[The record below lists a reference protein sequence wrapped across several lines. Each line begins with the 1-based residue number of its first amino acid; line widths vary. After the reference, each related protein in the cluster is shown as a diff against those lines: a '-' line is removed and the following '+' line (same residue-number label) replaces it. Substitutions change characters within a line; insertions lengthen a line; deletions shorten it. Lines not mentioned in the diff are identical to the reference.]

1 MPPAAAAGSR
11 RSDFASGSKE
21 EMRLLRNGEFVSGA
35 VLAALGVFIIMEAR
49 EWEYLGPDGP
59 GPGFFPLWY
68 GIGMLVLSVML
79 MVIHAR
85 QAPAPA
91 SRGMAGTG
99 RALATWA
106 ALVVCVALLKVLGF
120 IVAFSLLAL
129 FIVRFLYRQP
139 FGKALAVAVGGAVGF
154 YLLFDVAL
162 NVALPAGMLG
172 F

>member
-1 MPPAAAAGSR
+1 
-11 RSDFASGSKE
+11 
-21 EMRLLRNGEFVSGA
+21 MRLLRNGDFVSGA
-35 VLAALGVFIIMEAR
+35 VLAALGVFIITEAR
-49 EWEYLGPDGP
+49 QWEYLGPDGP

-68 GIGMLVLSVML
+68 GIGLLVLSVML
-79 MVIHAR
+79 MVVHAR
-85 QAPAPA
+85 QAPAPE

-99 RALATWA
+99 RPFATWA

-120 IVAFSLLAL
+120 IVAFSLFAL
-129 FIVRFLYRQP
+129 FIVRFLYRQS